1 MISNLPQSGE
11 NYSNV
16 DYVEPLHRTASK
28 VGGPTLTQSLWWTE
42 DCVLF
47 MGKRVLT
54 FFVVCN
60 SRRGGG
66 QPIYLVFTVH
76 VLNCTCSLCN
86 SEGEA
91 GM

>member
-1 MISNLPQSGE
+1 MISNLLQSGE

-28 VGGPTLTQSLWWTE
+28 VDGPTLTQSLWWTE

-66 QPIYLVFTVH
+66 AAYLSCLHSTCIKLYLFTVQQ
-76 VLNCTCSLCN
+76 
-86 SEGEA
+86 
-91 GM
+91 